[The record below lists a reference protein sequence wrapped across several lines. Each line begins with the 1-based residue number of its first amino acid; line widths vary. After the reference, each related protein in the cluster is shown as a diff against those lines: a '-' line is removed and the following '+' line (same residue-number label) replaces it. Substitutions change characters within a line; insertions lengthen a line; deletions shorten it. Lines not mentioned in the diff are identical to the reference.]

1 VICSLSPFF
10 QASLLTRYT
19 FVKNIK
25 EYLEMKHKSEFVS
38 LLKIYLVPLIG
49 LLLITLFY
57 AGCNED
63 ESTSPPPPPSN
74 PNAVSIVSNTFNP
87 ANRSVQAGTTIT
99 WTNNDNVAHT
109 VTSGTPQ
116 NPTSNIFDS
125 GSIPPGGTFQH
136 TFSQAGSF
144 AYYCTLHPTMTAQIT
159 VQ

>member
-1 VICSLSPFF
+1 
-10 QASLLTRYT
+10 
-19 FVKNIK
+19 
-25 EYLEMKHKSEFVS
+25 MKHKSEFVS

-74 PNAVSIVSNTFNP
+74 PNAVSIVSNIFNP

-99 WTNNDNVAHT
+99 WTNNDTVPHT

-116 NPTSNIFDS
+116 NPTPNIFDS
-125 GSIPPGGTFQH
+125 GSIPPRGTFQH

>member
-1 VICSLSPFF
+1 
-10 QASLLTRYT
+10 
-19 FVKNIK
+19 
-25 EYLEMKHKSEFVS
+25 MKHKSEFVS

-74 PNAVSIVSNTFNP
+74 PNAVSIVSNIFNP

-99 WTNNDNVAHT
+99 WTNNDTVPHT

-116 NPTSNIFDS
+116 NPTPNIFDS

-144 AYYCTLHPTMTAQIT
+144 RYYCTLHPTMNAQIT